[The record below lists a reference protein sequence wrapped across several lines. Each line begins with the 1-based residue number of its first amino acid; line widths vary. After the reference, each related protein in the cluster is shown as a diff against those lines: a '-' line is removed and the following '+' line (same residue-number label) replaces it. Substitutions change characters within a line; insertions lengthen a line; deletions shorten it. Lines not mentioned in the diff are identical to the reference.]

1 MIIEG
6 RERVRIDVFFCFQN
20 ADDAQAMSDESGP
33 GEEEEN
39 VV

>member
-1 MIIEG
+1 L
-6 RERVRIDVFFCFQN
+6 FQN
-20 ADDAQAMSDESGP
+20 TDDAQAMSDESGP